1 MTEKS
6 ISMNQRQ
13 FSAYVD
19 ETMRLPA
26 SMRDERLNDLP
37 SIDVTD
43 ADEFFARRDK
53 ERKVFEAMEA
63 LERAIE
69 ELMK

>member
-19 ETMRLPA
+19 EIMRLPT
-26 SMRDERLNDLP
+26 SMRHELLNDLP

-43 ADEFFARRDK
+43 ADEFF
-53 ERKVFEAMEA
+53 ERQRKQQKVLEAMGA
-63 LERAIE
+63 LELAIE